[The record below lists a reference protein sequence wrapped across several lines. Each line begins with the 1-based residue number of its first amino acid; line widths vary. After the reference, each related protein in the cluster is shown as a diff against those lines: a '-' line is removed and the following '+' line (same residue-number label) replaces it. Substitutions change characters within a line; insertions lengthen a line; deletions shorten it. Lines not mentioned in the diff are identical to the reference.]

1 MESEE
6 IKKIAVNLFE
16 GFDESNMAGS
26 WIEFLDITNILFQ
39 SVHSMIWMSTLHQL
53 EYFCDMP
60 FFVTSQ
66 IINFYRI
73 ILHC

>member
-1 MESEE
+1 MGITSRQTDG
-6 IKKIAVNLFE
+6 IRRDKKIAVNLFE

-60 FFVTSQ
+60 
-66 IINFYRI
+66 
-73 ILHC
+73 L